1 MNHFLGNNCH
11 SLAVPTNHKTGLN
24 MELSLSPSSFLEKK
38 LATETRGMNGF
49 AALMYVV
56 NVHINLVAT
65 TPTPSTYDEP
75 RLTSTSVHKNK
86 RNESSFTE

>member
-1 MNHFLGNNCH
+1 MNHSLGNNCH
-11 SLAVPTNHKTGLN
+11 SLAVPTNHQNWFKHGIIFKS
-24 MELSLSPSSFLEKK
+24 ELFSWRK
-38 LATETRGMNGF
+38 LATETGGMNGF

-75 RLTSTSVHKNK
+75 RLTSTSVYKNK